1 MPLGGGALALA
12 NALAVGVCDADTCG
26 RRFLLDLSGALQLE
40 ELLQEVR
47 TSPIRQRYS
56 PFPFGQVERVVLKLL
71 DVIERKW
78 LLKKWVEQR
87 LKRENR

>member
-1 MPLGGGALALA
+1 MARKKPNRKRQLKKIEEQRKMLAK
-12 NALAVGVCDADTCG
+12 
-26 RRFLLDLSGALQLE
+26 QLN

-56 PFPFGQVERVVLKLL
+56 PFPFGQVETVVLKLL